1 MALALAKDLP
11 LLCPPLSW
19 TDSLQSGG
27 WDILHFTRAP
37 VQAVGVPP
45 AGAQCLK
52 GRALV
57 PGSSAGLCSYL
68 GTKEKLQPWIGCL
81 GIWGLT
87 IEGECDP

>member
-1 MALALAKDLP
+1 MALTLAKDLP

-57 PGSSAGLCSYL
+57 PGSSVKQCRDGQGCAHTLGPKRNSNHGLVAWVFGASL
-68 GTKEKLQPWIGCL
+68 
-81 GIWGLT
+81 
-87 IEGECDP
+87 